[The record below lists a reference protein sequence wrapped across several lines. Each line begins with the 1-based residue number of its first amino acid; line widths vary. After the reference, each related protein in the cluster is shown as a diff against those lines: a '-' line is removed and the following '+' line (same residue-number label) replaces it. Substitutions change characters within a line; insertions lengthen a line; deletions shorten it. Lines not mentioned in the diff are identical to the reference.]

1 MSRRPDVREGETRVG
16 LAEATIDLAR
26 RDGRPALSVYGT
38 YMRMNS
44 GFPQLGFAA
53 NGSTERVHD
62 VFHYVAGGVRVTL
75 PIQNRNQGAVATAQA
90 QQAGAQAALA
100 ATRLAVDAEL
110 ASARARDEGARAAV
124 RVYRATLQALARQNL
139 FVVQQ
144 SYDLGLLTLFDVL
157 AEQRRYLDVERSY
170 TRALQAAFESRTS
183 VALARG
189 DVR

>member
-1 MSRRPDVREGETRVG
+1 MD
-16 LAEATIDLAR
+16 A
-26 RDGRPALSVYGT
+26 
-38 YMRMNS
+38 
-44 GFPQLGFAA
+44 GFPQLGVASD
-53 NGSTERVHD
+53 GSTQRVRG

-75 PIQNRNQGAVATAQA
+75 PVQNRNQGAVATAQA
-90 QQAGAQAALA
+90 AHTGAQTALA
-100 ATRLAVDAEL
+100 ATRLAVDAEV
-110 ASARARDEGARAAV
+110 ASARARDERARAAV
-124 RVYRATLQALARQNL
+124 QVYRATLQALARQNL
-139 FVVQQ
+139 SVVQQ